1 VEAVRR
7 NDLWRARLARQNIL
21 RGELILP
28 QAPQDD
34 LGVSPSAERGEKRP
48 LVSVIMAMRD
58 SAATIAGAVRSI
70 QLQTLQ
76 NWELIVI
83 DDGSSD
89 ESASIVS
96 AFDDLRIRLVREIA
110 GAGLAK
116 RLNQAVVLSRGTFI
130 ARMDADDVCFPNRL
144 ARQIARLEQEPNL
157 DVLGCGAVVFGG
169 DARLLGELP
178 VGLTHR
184 EITARPFRGFPFPHP
199 TWCGRAEWFRNNPY
213 NPKLLK
219 TQDQDLLLQTFKRS
233 RFAALDE
240 VLIGYRQDALD
251 LRKMLFGRQV
261 FIGSLWRHARRTG
274 EFWPAMDGIG
284 THLVKGGLDIATIG
298 FGFGRL
304 VQQNRLEPVR
314 PSVVKEWRD
323 LRMSLRL
330 TGAAV

>member
-1 VEAVRR
+1 
-7 NDLWRARLARQNIL
+7 
-21 RGELILP
+21 LP
-28 QAPQDD
+28 RAPQDK
-34 LGVSPSAERGEKRP
+34 LSVSPLAEAAEKRP

-58 SAATIAGAVRSI
+58 SAATVASAVRSI

-76 NWELIVI
+76 DWELIVI

-96 AFDDLRIRLVREIA
+96 AFEDGRIRLVREAA

-116 RLNQAVVLSRGTFI
+116 RLNQAVALSRGTFI
-130 ARMDADDVCFPNRL
+130 ARMDADDVCFPDRL
-144 ARQIARLEQEPNL
+144 TRQTARLQQEPNL
-157 DVLGCGAVVFGG
+157 DVIGCGAVVFAG

-178 VGLTHR
+178 VGLTHQ
-184 EITARPFRGFPFPHP
+184 EITAQPFRGFPFPHP
-199 TWCGRAEWFRNNPY
+199 TWCGRAEWFRGNPY
-213 NPKLLK
+213 DPSLMK
-219 TQDQDLLLQTFKRS
+219 TQDQDLLLKTYRRS

-251 LRKMLFGRQV
+251 LRKMLFGRRV

-274 EFWPAMDGIG
+274 EFWPAMDGIA

-298 FGFGRL
+298 FGFGRS

-314 PSVVKEWRD
+314 PSVVKEWQD
-323 LRMSLRL
+323 LRMSLHLVGEAR
-330 TGAAV
+330 